1 MKVAVILPAAGKSVR
16 FGLGDKLGQ
25 DLGGR
30 PVLLRSVEAF
40 AKRDD
45 VAVVIVAAPEDGVDA
60 FRDRYGVQ
68 LAFHGVKIV
77 AGGRERWESVRNALA
92 LVPAECTHVAVH
104 DAARPLVNQE
114 LIDRVFAAA
123 GVAGAAIP
131 GEPVSATLK
140 RVTEETFDAS
150 ADDAI
155 VDSILGGGGDGEPVG
170 DGVKGRRVVE
180 TVPRERMMAIQTPQ
194 VFERSLFER
203 AYAQQGLDG
212 ATDDASLV
220 ERLGESVLV
229 VQGDPRNLKITT
241 QADLALAKLMLGA
254 RLPGDRPVFGF

>member
-40 AKRDD
+40 AKRED
-45 VAVVIVAAPEDGVDA
+45 VAAVIVAAPADGVDE

-68 LAFHGVKIV
+68 LGFHGVKVV

-92 LVPAECTHVAVH
+92 AVPADCTHVAVH

-131 GEPVSATLK
+131 GEPISATLK
-140 RVTEETFDAS
+140 RVTDETFDAS

-155 VDSILGGGGDGEPVG
+155 VDSILGGSDGEPVS

-180 TVPRERMMAIQTPQ
+180 TVSRERMMAIQTPQ
-194 VFERSLFER
+194 VFDRSLFER
-203 AYAQQGLDG
+203 AYAQHGLDG

-220 ERLGESVLV
+220 ERLGEPVLV
-229 VQGDPRNLKITT
+229 VAGDPRNIKITT

-254 RLPGDRPVFGF
+254 RLPGDRPIFGF

>member
-45 VAVVIVAAPEDGVDA
+45 VAVVIVAAPEDGVEA

-92 LVPAECTHVAVH
+92 AVPGDCTHVAVH

-131 GEPVSATLK
+131 GEPVAATLK

-155 VDSILGGGGDGEPVG
+155 VDSILGGSDGEPVG

-180 TVPRERMMAIQTPQ
+180 TVSRERMMAIQTPQ
-194 VFERSLFER
+194 AFERSLFER

-220 ERLGESVLV
+220 ERLGEPVLV
-229 VQGDPRNLKITT
+229 VQGDPRNIKITT

>member
-1 MKVAVILPAAGKSVR
+1 MKVAVILPAAGKSMR

-45 VAVVIVAAPEDGVDA
+45 VALVIVAAPADGVDE

-77 AGGRERWESVRNALA
+77 AGGRERWESVRNALSV
-92 LVPAECTHVAVH
+92 VPAGCTHVAVH

-114 LIDRVFAAA
+114 VIDRVFAAA
-123 GVAGAAIP
+123 AVSGAAIP

-150 ADDAI
+150 ADDAL
-155 VDSILGGGGDGEPVG
+155 VDSILGGSEGAPS

-180 TVPRERMMAIQTPQ
+180 TISRERVMAIQTPQ
-194 VFERSLFER
+194 VFERALFER

-220 ERLGESVLV
+220 ERLGEPVLV
-229 VQGDPRNLKITT
+229 VAGDPRNIKITMPS
-241 QADLALAKLMLGA
+241 DLALAKLMLGA
-254 RLPGDRPVFGF
+254 KLPGDRPVFGF

>member
-45 VAVVIVAAPEDGVDA
+45 VAVVIVAAPEDGVEA

-155 VDSILGGGGDGEPVG
+155 VDSILGGSDGEPVG

-180 TVPRERMMAIQTPQ
+180 TVSREHMMAIQTPQ

-212 ATDDASLV
+212 ATDDASLI
-220 ERLGESVLV
+220 ERLGEPVLV
-229 VQGDPRNLKITT
+229 VQGDPRNIKITT

>member
-45 VAVVIVAAPEDGVDA
+45 VAAVIVAAPTDGVEE
-60 FRDRYGVQ
+60 FRERYGVQ

-92 LVPAECTHVAVH
+92 AVPAECTHVAVH

-131 GEPVSATLK
+131 GELVSATLK

-155 VDSILGGGGDGEPVG
+155 VDSILGGGDGEPVG

-180 TVPRERMMAIQTPQ
+180 TVSRERMMAIQTPQ

-220 ERLGESVLV
+220 ERLGEPVLV
-229 VQGDPRNLKITT
+229 VQGDPRNIKITT

>member
-45 VAVVIVAAPEDGVDA
+45 VAAVIVVAPTDGVEA

-155 VDSILGGGGDGEPVG
+155 VDSILGGADGEPVG

-180 TVPRERMMAIQTPQ
+180 TVSRQRMMAIQTPQ
-194 VFERSLFER
+194 AFERSLFER

-220 ERLGESVLV
+220 ERLGEPVLV
-229 VQGDPRNLKITT
+229 VAGDPRNIKITT